1 MIRDDS
7 KAILDDILS
16 RWHRWAKGFSA
27 VPVAGADP
35 MFRQACSSRQWDRSD
50 DVIDAVIEVK
60 IMESVDFQVSEM
72 ADPHRTAIHI
82 NARNCFSGVSA
93 WSSPRLPTDP
103 IERGIVVM
111 EARNMLMRRL
121 MTAGVI

>member
-16 RWHRWAKGFSA
+16 RWHRWAKGFK
-27 VPVAGADP
+27 VVAEQRFDP
-35 MFRQACSSRQWDRSD
+35 MFSQACSSRQWDRSD

-60 IMESVDFQVSEM
+60 IMESVEFQVSEM
-72 ADPHRTAIHI
+72 SDPHRTAIHI
-82 NARNCFSGVSA
+82 NARNCYTGSSV
-93 WSSPRLPTDP
+93 WSSPRLPIDP